1 MIRPSKLA
9 WCGIGVGALARGSS
23 FAYAQHSGVTVDP
36 ALAKR
41 GKTVYTNRGCEGCH
55 TIGKGRRAGPD
66 LAGVTE
72 RRSEDWLKKWLKDP
86 TAMMDSDS
94 TAKQLVA
101 DAHGVKMPNLKLSDS
116 DVDALISYL
125 AEAGKK

>member
-9 WCGIGVGALARGSS
+9 WYAVALSLALGSS
-23 FAYAQHSGVTVDP
+23 FAYAQQSGAPDP

-41 GKTVYTNRGCEGCH
+41 GKSVYGSRGCEGCH
-55 TIGKGRRAGPD
+55 SIGKGRRAGPD

-72 RRSEDWLKKWLKDP
+72 RRSEEWLKKWLKDP
-86 TAMMDSDS
+86 NAMFDSDS
-94 TAKQLVA
+94 TAKALLA
-101 DAHGVKMPNLKLSDS
+101 EAKGVKMPNLKLSDS
-116 DVDALISYL
+116 DIDALISYL

>member
-9 WCGIGVGALARGSS
+9 WCGIVVGALALGSS